1 MAEFKAHFKSVQ
13 PDLGGSLPGNLIFGI
28 PGKGG
33 FSPIAKVTQTDDGA
47 VITITDKNGTTE
59 AVVKNGKN
67 SGMGENGVVLTDSA
81 TGKNYKIFVSDGKL
95 TMELLESGGGSA
107 ELTMADKTTG
117 KKYKIYI
124 SSGKLTMEEV

>member
-13 PDLGGSLPGNLIFGI
+13 PDLGGSLPGDLIFGI
-28 PGKGG
+28 PG
-33 FSPIAKVTQTDDGA
+33 FSPIAKVTQTADGA

-59 AVVKNGKN
+59 AVVKNGKD
-67 SGMGENGVVLTDSA
+67 GGADENGVVLTDGA

-95 TMELLESGGGSA
+95 TMELLESGVGA
-107 ELTMADKTTG
+107 TELTLADQTTG
-117 KKYKIYI
+117 KKYKIYV